1 MFEPFP
7 GNYVWN
13 LATNLALVCGG
24 NHGEIDEACR
34 PVREA
39 AKAGAD
45 AGSAALFDS
54 WIAVADQVAANADA
68 DLADGLA
75 SRPAPNICAPVA
87 ITWPPSVCRA
97 AIMPRAGRPMTRAW
111 SFITRAP
118 NCAGCM
124 STKSR
129 SPTRLSYTGIFVHD
143 GSGTPR
149 PTLVS
154 VNGLDSMKEQVNM
167 AGHGASNLERGMNTL
182 FVDQP
187 GTGEAIRKR
196 NLPAVYDAERW
207 GSPAFDY
214 LLTRSDV
221 DHDKIGIFGL
231 SFGGYHAPRIAAND
245 PRYAL
250 CAVMGANHV
259 WGQRQRERVK
269 NEGENPVPHYW
280 DHVLWVFG
288 FEDRDAFLDY
298 ADQITLDG
306 QVEKIKVP
314 FLITHGEND
323 RQIPAFNAQRS
334 YDQAVNSPT
343 ATCACSPRPI
353 SKSRRQWHRHARLY
367 RRLVR
372 QNLREDGLRPW
383 PNSRSTTVASPSPA
397 LTRRWT
403 GTAMFWASSWKALL
417 HRGRPQPHRHGQERP
432 AALRDL

>member
-13 LATNLALVCGG
+13 LGINLALICGG
-24 NHGEIDEACR
+24 NHGELDEACR

-45 AGSAALFDS
+45 TGSALLFDS
-54 WIAVADQVAANADA
+54 WIAVADQVAANAAA
-68 DLADGLA
+68 DEALGYTLSAGTKYLRASGYYLAAERLQSRDYAPRWAAYDKGLA
-75 SRPAPNICAPVA
+75 LYKKGSALRGLHVDYVEIPYEGSA
-87 ITWPPSVCRA
+87 
-97 AIMPRAGRPMTRAW
+97 
-111 SFITRAP
+111 
-118 NCAGCM
+118 
-124 STKSR
+124 
-129 SPTRLSYTGIFVHD
+129 YTAIFVHD

-167 AGHGASNLERGMNTL
+167 AGHGAANLDRGINTL

-187 GTGEAIRKR
+187 GTGEALRKR
-196 NLPAVYDAERW
+196 HLPAVYDAERW

-221 DHDKIGIFGL
+221 IHSKIGIFGL

-259 WGQRQRERVK
+259 WGQRQKERLS

-280 DHVLWVFG
+280 DHVMWVFG
-288 FEDRDAFLDY
+288 KDSMEDFMAY
-298 ADQITLDG
+298 AENVTLDG
-306 QVEKIKVP
+306 QVEKMKMP

-334 YDQAVNSPT
+334 YDQAVNST
-343 ATCACSPRPI
+343 KRQMRIFTKADFEVEHCGADNGTGMRDYIADWCAETF
-353 SKSRRQWHRHARLY
+353 A
-367 RRLVR
+367 
-372 QNLREDGLRPW
+372 EMG
-383 PNSRSTTVASPSPA
+383 
-397 LTRRWT
+397 
-403 GTAMFWASSWKALL
+403 
-417 HRGRPQPHRHGQERP
+417 
-432 AALRDL
+432 